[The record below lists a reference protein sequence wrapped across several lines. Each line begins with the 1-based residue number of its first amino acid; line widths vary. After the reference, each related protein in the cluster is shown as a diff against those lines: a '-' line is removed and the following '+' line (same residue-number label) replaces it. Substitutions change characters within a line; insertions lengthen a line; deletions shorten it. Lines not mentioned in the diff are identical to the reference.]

1 MTGMSHELLVYAT
14 AKYLIKYANTPAVI
28 AGQVPPSLTMI
39 YLPAKKKDADAIAPT
54 AILRP

>member
-1 MTGMSHELLVYAT
+1 MSHELLVYAT

-28 AGQVPPSLTMI
+28 AGQVTPSLSMTH
-39 YLPAKKKDADAIAPT
+39 LPAEKKDADAIAPT